1 MYPKLTIDIK
11 KIKEN
16 MDYLC
21 KLCEENSVSSR
32 FLVTKVL
39 AGNGEIV
46 KALLPWGFSHLADSR
61 IANLKLYKDFP
72 YPKVLLRLPSQS
84 GIADTVKYSDIS
96 INSEISTIKLLN
108 QEAKKQNKKHQI
120 ILMFDL
126 GDLREGIFYQ
136 ADYLSMLKAITD
148 LQYIEIVGI
157 GTNLTC
163 YGGIIPTIEHYY
175 TLLEI
180 KEKIEKAF
188 GISLPLISGG
198 NSSALP
204 LLLEKKIPKGIN
216 NLRLG
221 ESVFL
226 GRETAYGTPIPNMH
240 HNAFTLH
247 AEIIE
252 VQTKPSYP
260 IGEIGLN
267 SFGEKPEF
275 TDLGLMKRAIVAL
288 GKQDVQLDNLIPL
301 DSLITI
307 LGGSSDHLIIDVSKT
322 SYQVGDIL
330 QFNLNYPGLLQTMT
344 SSYVKKEIIN
354 N

>member
-1 MYPKLTIDIK
+1 M
-11 KIKEN
+11 
-16 MDYLC
+16 
-21 KLCEENSVSSR
+21 
-32 FLVTKVL
+32 
-39 AGNGEIV
+39 
-46 KALLPWGFSHLADSR
+46 
-61 IANLKLYKDFP
+61 
-72 YPKVLLRLPSQS
+72 
-84 GIADTVKYSDIS
+84 
-96 INSEISTIKLLN
+96 
-108 QEAKKQNKKHQI
+108 
-120 ILMFDL
+120 
-126 GDLREGIFYQ
+126 
-136 ADYLSMLKAITD
+136 
-148 LQYIEIVGI
+148 
-157 GTNLTC
+157 
-163 YGGIIPTIEHYY
+163 
-175 TLLEI
+175 
-180 KEKIEKAF
+180 KAF
-188 GISLPLISGG
+188 GISYMISGG
-198 NSSALP
+198 NSLPLP

-221 ESVFL
+221 NRSL
-226 GRETAYGTPIPNMH
+226 GQEALMVRYPYASKP
-240 HNAFTLH
+240 FTLH

-330 QFNLNYPGLLQTMT
+330 QFNLNYPGLLQRMT